1 MFVPGY
7 KKLIKAN
14 VDRFVMF
21 EDGISVSLVLGV
33 KHYDKSIEFTED
45 LISQLNNDTKADEE
59 VLAPL
64 FKSIYMMDFHLLD
77 DNFVRSVISRAST
90 DGSPNETALIASHLN
105 DGSINDLNK
114 YIGELVTIAT
124 GEEFKA
130 DLMADLMADFKIK
143 DEDTFFDKVFS
154 GSSKK
159 LTKIKEEYARLLNL
173 VNTVVL
179 EAFSSK
185 TSYAATEVDTDEV
198 LNPTNKVVH

>member
-7 KKLIKAN
+7 KKLIKAS

-21 EDGISVSLVLGV
+21 EDGVSLTLALAV
-33 KHYDKSIEFTED
+33 KHYDKGIEFTEE
-45 LISQLNNDTKADEE
+45 LISQIDADTEKDEE
-59 VLAPL
+59 VVAPL
-64 FKSIYMMDFHLLD
+64 FKNLYMMDFHLFD
-77 DNFVRSVISRAST
+77 DNFIRSVVTRAAT
-90 DGSPNETALIASHLN
+90 DGSPNETTLISSHLS

-114 YIGELVTIAT
+114 YVGELVTIVT
-124 GEEFKA
+124 GEEFK
-130 DLMADLMADFKIK
+130 ADLMADFKIK

-185 TSYAATEVDTDEV
+185 TSYVATEADTDEV
-198 LNPTNKVVH
+198 LNPINKVVH

>member
-7 KKLIKAN
+7 KKLIKAS

-21 EDGISVSLVLGV
+21 EDGVSLTLALAV
-33 KHYDKSIEFTED
+33 KHYDKGIEFTEE
-45 LISQLNNDTKADEE
+45 LISQIDADTEKDEE
-59 VLAPL
+59 VVAPL
-64 FKSIYMMDFHLLD
+64 FKNLYMMDFHLFD
-77 DNFVRSVISRAST
+77 DNFIRSVVTRAAT
-90 DGSPNETALIASHLN
+90 DGSPNETTLISSHLS

-114 YIGELVTIAT
+114 YVGELVTIVT
-124 GEEFKA
+124 GEEFK
-130 DLMADLMADFKIK
+130 ADLMADFKIK

-198 LNPTNKVVH
+198 LNPTDKVVH

>member
-7 KKLIKAN
+7 KKLIKAS

-21 EDGISVSLVLGV
+21 EDGISVSLVLAV
-33 KHYDKSIEFTED
+33 KHYDRSIEFTEG
-45 LISQLNNDTKADEE
+45 LISQLNDDAKADDE
-59 VLAPL
+59 VLEPL
-64 FKSIYMMDFHLLD
+64 FKSLYMMDFHLLD

-90 DGSPNETALIASHLN
+90 DGSPNETTLIASHLN

-114 YIGELVTIAT
+114 YVGELVTIVT
-124 GEEFKA
+124 GEEFK
-130 DLMADLMADFKIK
+130 ADLMADFKIK

-154 GSSKK
+154 EGSKK

-198 LNPTNKVVH
+198 LNPTIKVVH

>member
-21 EDGISVSLVLGV
+21 EDGISVSLVLAV
-33 KHYDKSIEFTED
+33 KHYDKSIEFTEG
-45 LISQLNNDTKADEE
+45 LISQLNDDAKVDEE
-59 VLAPL
+59 VLEPL
-64 FKSIYMMDFHLLD
+64 FKSLYMMDFHLLD

-90 DGSPNETALIASHLN
+90 DDSPNETTLIASHLG
-105 DGSINDLNK
+105 DGSIEDLNK
-114 YIGELVTIAT
+114 YVGELVTIAT

-130 DLMADLMADFKIK
+130 DLMTDFKIK

-154 GSSKK
+154 EGSKK

>member
-21 EDGISVSLVLGV
+21 EDGISVSLVLAV
-33 KHYDKSIEFTED
+33 KHYDKSIEFTEG
-45 LISQLNNDTKADEE
+45 LISQLNNDAEADEE

-64 FKSIYMMDFHLLD
+64 FKSLYMMDFHLLD

-90 DGSPNETALIASHLN
+90 DDSPNETTLIASHLG
-105 DGSINDLNK
+105 DGSIEDLNK
-114 YIGELVTIAT
+114 YVGELVTIAT
-124 GEEFKA
+124 GEEFK
-130 DLMADLMADFKIK
+130 ADLMADFKIK

-198 LNPTNKVVH
+198 FNPTNKVVH

>member
-14 VDRFVMF
+14 VDRFIMF
-21 EDGISVSLVLGV
+21 EDGISVSLVLAV
-33 KHYDKSIEFTED
+33 KHYDRSIEFTEG
-45 LISQLNNDTKADEE
+45 LISQLNDDAKVDEE
-59 VLAPL
+59 VLEPL
-64 FKSIYMMDFHLLD
+64 FKNLYMMDFHLLD

-90 DGSPNETALIASHLN
+90 DDSPNETTLIASHLG

-114 YIGELVTIAT
+114 YVGELVTIAT

-130 DLMADLMADFKIK
+130 DLMVDFKIK

-159 LTKIKEEYARLLNL
+159 LTKIKEEYVRLLNL

-179 EAFSSK
+179 EAFNSK

-198 LNPTNKVVH
+198 LNPTDKVVH

>member
-1 MFVPGY
+1 MFVPWY

-21 EDGISVSLVLGV
+21 EDGISVSLVLAV
-33 KHYDKSIEFTED
+33 KHYDRSIEFTEG
-45 LISQLNNDTKADEE
+45 LISQLNDDAKADEE
-59 VLAPL
+59 VLEPL
-64 FKSIYMMDFHLLD
+64 FKSLYMMDFHLLD

-90 DGSPNETALIASHLN
+90 DGSPNETTLIASHLG
-105 DGSINDLNK
+105 DGSIEDLNK
-114 YIGELVTIAT
+114 YVGELVTIAT
-124 GEEFKA
+124 GEEFK
-130 DLMADLMADFKIK
+130 ADLMADFKIK

>member
-45 LISQLNNDTKADEE
+45 LISQLNNDAEADEE

-64 FKSIYMMDFHLLD
+64 FKSLYMMDFHLLD

-90 DGSPNETALIASHLN
+90 DGSPNETTLIASHLG
-105 DGSINDLNK
+105 DGSIEDLNK
-114 YIGELVTIAT
+114 YVGELVTIVT
-124 GEEFKA
+124 GEEFK
-130 DLMADLMADFKIK
+130 ADLMADFKIK

-154 GSSKK
+154 EGSKK

-173 VNTVVL
+173 VNTVIL

>member
-7 KKLIKAN
+7 NKLIKAS

-21 EDGISVSLVLGV
+21 EDGISVSLVLAV

-45 LISQLNNDTKADEE
+45 LISQLNNDAEADEE

-64 FKSIYMMDFHLLD
+64 FKSLYMMDFHLLD

-90 DGSPNETALIASHLN
+90 DDSPNETTLIASHLN

-114 YIGELVTIAT
+114 YVGELVTIVT
-124 GEEFKA
+124 GEEFK
-130 DLMADLMADFKIK
+130 ADLMADFKIK

-154 GSSKK
+154 EGSKK

-179 EAFSSK
+179 EA
-185 TSYAATEVDTDEV
+185 
-198 LNPTNKVVH
+198 LVVRPLMLLQK

>member
-21 EDGISVSLVLGV
+21 EDGISVSLVLAV
-33 KHYDKSIEFTED
+33 KHYDRNIEFTEA
-45 LISQLNNDTKADEE
+45 LISQLNNDTEVDEE
-59 VLAPL
+59 VLVPL
-64 FKSIYMMDFHLLD
+64 FKSLYMMDFHLLD

-90 DGSPNETALIASHLN
+90 DDSPNETTLIASHLG

-114 YIGELVTIAT
+114 YVGELVTIVT
-124 GEEFKA
+124 GEEFK
-130 DLMADLMADFKIK
+130 ADLMADFKIK

-173 VNTVVL
+173 VNSVVL
-179 EAFSSK
+179 DAFSNK
-185 TSYAATEVDTDEV
+185 VSYAATEVDTDEV

>member
-33 KHYDKSIEFTED
+33 KHYDKSIEFTEE
-45 LISQLNNDTKADEE
+45 LISQLNDDAEADEE
-59 VLAPL
+59 VLVPL
-64 FKSIYMMDFHLLD
+64 FKSLYMMDFHLLD

-90 DGSPNETALIASHLN
+90 DGSPNETTLIASHLN

-114 YIGELVTIAT
+114 YIGELVTIVT

-130 DLMADLMADFKIK
+130 DLMTDFKIK
-143 DEDTFFDKVFS
+143 DEDTFFDKVFN

-198 LNPTNKVVH
+198 FNPTIKVVH

>member
-21 EDGISVSLVLGV
+21 EDGISVSLVLAV
-33 KHYDKSIEFTED
+33 KHYDRNIEFTEG
-45 LISQLNNDTKADEE
+45 LISQLNNDAEADEE

-64 FKSIYMMDFHLLD
+64 FKSLYMMDFHLLD

-90 DGSPNETALIASHLN
+90 DDSPNETTLIASHLN

-114 YIGELVTIAT
+114 YVGELVTIVT
-124 GEEFKA
+124 GEEFK
-130 DLMADLMADFKIK
+130 ADLMADFKIK

-154 GSSKK
+154 EGSKK
-159 LTKIKEEYARLLNL
+159 LTKVKEEYARLLNL

-185 TSYAATEVDTDEV
+185 TSYAATEVDTDEA
-198 LNPTNKVVH
+198 LNPTIKVVH

>member
-45 LISQLNNDTKADEE
+45 LISQLNNDAEADEE
-59 VLAPL
+59 VLVPL
-64 FKSIYMMDFHLLD
+64 FKSLYMMDFHLLD

-90 DGSPNETALIASHLN
+90 DDSPNETTLIASHLN

-114 YIGELVTIAT
+114 YVGELVTIVT

-130 DLMADLMADFKIK
+130 DLMTDFKIK

-154 GSSKK
+154 GNSKK

-198 LNPTNKVVH
+198 LNPTIKVVH

>member
-45 LISQLNNDTKADEE
+45 LISQLNNDAEADEE

-64 FKSIYMMDFHLLD
+64 FKSLYMMDFHLLD

-90 DGSPNETALIASHLN
+90 DDSPNETTLIASHLN
-105 DGSINDLNK
+105 DGSFNDLNK
-114 YIGELVTIAT
+114 YVGELVTIVT
-124 GEEFKA
+124 GEEFK
-130 DLMADLMADFKIK
+130 ADLMADFKIK

>member
-33 KHYDKSIEFTED
+33 KHYDKSIEFTEE
-45 LISQLNNDTKADEE
+45 LISQLNDDAEADEE

-64 FKSIYMMDFHLLD
+64 FKSLYMMDFHLLD

-90 DGSPNETALIASHLN
+90 DGSPNETTLIASHLG
-105 DGSINDLNK
+105 DGSIEDLNK
-114 YIGELVTIAT
+114 YVGELVTIAT
-124 GEEFKA
+124 GEEFK
-130 DLMADLMADFKIK
+130 ADLMADFKIK

-154 GSSKK
+154 EGSKK

-198 LNPTNKVVH
+198 LNPTTKVVH

>member
-21 EDGISVSLVLGV
+21 EDGISVSLVLAV
-33 KHYDKSIEFTED
+33 KHYDRSIEFTEG
-45 LISQLNNDTKADEE
+45 LISQLNDDAKVDEE
-59 VLAPL
+59 VLELL
-64 FKSIYMMDFHLLD
+64 FKSLYMMDFHLLD

-90 DGSPNETALIASHLN
+90 DGSPNETTLIASHLG
-105 DGSINDLNK
+105 DGSIEDLNK
-114 YIGELVTIAT
+114 YVGELVTIVT
-124 GEEFKA
+124 GEEFK
-130 DLMADLMADFKIK
+130 ADLMADFKIK

-154 GSSKK
+154 GNSKK

-198 LNPTNKVVH
+198 FNPTDKVVH

>member
-7 KKLIKAN
+7 KKLIKAS

-21 EDGISVSLVLGV
+21 EDGISVSLVLAV
-33 KHYDKSIEFTED
+33 KHYDRNIEFTEE
-45 LISQLNNDTKADEE
+45 LISQLNNDAEVDEE
-59 VLAPL
+59 VLKPT
-64 FKSIYMMDFHLLD
+64 FKSLYMMDFHLLD
-77 DNFVRSVISRAST
+77 DNFIRSVISRAST
-90 DGSPNETALIASHLN
+90 DDSPNETTLIASHLS

-114 YIGELVTIAT
+114 YVGELVTIAT
-124 GEEFKA
+124 GEEFK
-130 DLMADLMADFKIK
+130 ADLMADFKIK

-154 GSSKK
+154 GGSKK

-198 LNPTNKVVH
+198 LNPTDKVVH

>member
-1 MFVPGY
+1 MFVPEY
-7 KKLIKAN
+7 NKLIKAN

-21 EDGISVSLVLGV
+21 EDGVSLTLALAV
-33 KHYDKSIEFTED
+33 KHYDKGIEFTEE
-45 LISQLNNDTKADEE
+45 LISQIDADTEKDEG
-59 VLAPL
+59 VVAPL
-64 FKSIYMMDFHLLD
+64 FKSLYMMDFHLLD

-90 DGSPNETALIASHLN
+90 DGSPNETTLIASHLG
-105 DGSINDLNK
+105 DGSIEDLNK
-114 YIGELVTIAT
+114 YVGELVTIVT

-130 DLMADLMADFKIK
+130 DLMVDFKIK

-154 GSSKK
+154 GGSKK

-179 EAFSSK
+179 EAFNSK

-198 LNPTNKVVH
+198 LNPTTKVVH

>member
-7 KKLIKAN
+7 NKLIKAS

-21 EDGISVSLVLGV
+21 EDGVSLTLALAV
-33 KHYDKSIEFTED
+33 KHYDKGIGFTEE
-45 LISQLNNDTKADEE
+45 LISQIDADTEKDEE
-59 VLAPL
+59 VVAPL
-64 FKSIYMMDFHLLD
+64 FKNLYMMDFHLFD
-77 DNFVRSVISRAST
+77 DNFIRSVVTRAAT
-90 DGSPNETALIASHLN
+90 DGSPNETTLISSHLS

-114 YIGELVTIAT
+114 YVGELVTIVA

-130 DLMADLMADFKIK
+130 DLMVDFKIK

-154 GSSKK
+154 GGSKK
-159 LTKIKEEYARLLNL
+159 FTKIKEEYARLLNL

-198 LNPTNKVVH
+198 FNPTDKVVH

>member
-7 KKLIKAN
+7 KKLIKAS

-21 EDGISVSLVLGV
+21 EDGVSLTLALAV
-33 KHYDKSIEFTED
+33 KHYDKGIEFTEE
-45 LISQLNNDTKADEE
+45 LISQIDADTEKAEE
-59 VLAPL
+59 VVAPL
-64 FKSIYMMDFHLLD
+64 FKNLYMMDFHLFD
-77 DNFVRSVISRAST
+77 DNFIRSVVTRAAT
-90 DGSPNETALIASHLN
+90 DGSPNETTLISSHLS

-114 YIGELVTIAT
+114 YVGELVTIVT
-124 GEEFKA
+124 GEEFKV
-130 DLMADLMADFKIK
+130 DLMTDFKIK

-154 GSSKK
+154 GGSKK

-179 EAFSSK
+179 EAFNSK

-198 LNPTNKVVH
+198 FNPTDKVVH

>member
-45 LISQLNNDTKADEE
+45 LISQLNNDAEADEE

-64 FKSIYMMDFHLLD
+64 FKSLYMMDFHLLD

-90 DGSPNETALIASHLN
+90 DGSPNETTLIASHLS

-114 YIGELVTIAT
+114 YVGELVTIVT
-124 GEEFKA
+124 GEEFK
-130 DLMADLMADFKIK
+130 ADLMADFKIK
-143 DEDTFFDKVFS
+143 DEDTFFDKVFNGS
-154 GSSKK
+154 GKK
-159 LTKIKEEYARLLNL
+159 LTKIKDEYARLLNL
-173 VNTVVL
+173 VNSVVL
-179 EAFSSK
+179 DAFSSK

>member
-21 EDGISVSLVLGV
+21 EDGVSLTLALAV
-33 KHYDKSIEFTED
+33 KHYDKGIEFTEE
-45 LISQLNNDTKADEE
+45 LISQIDADIEKDEE
-59 VLAPL
+59 VVAPL
-64 FKSIYMMDFHLLD
+64 FKNLYMMDFHLFD
-77 DNFVRSVISRAST
+77 DNFIRSVVTRAAT
-90 DGSPNETALIASHLN
+90 DGSPNETTLISSHLS
-105 DGSINDLNK
+105 DGSISDLNK
-114 YIGELVTIAT
+114 YVGELVTIVA
-124 GEEFKA
+124 GEEFK
-130 DLMADLMADFKIK
+130 ADLMADFKIK

-154 GSSKK
+154 GGSKK

-198 LNPTNKVVH
+198 LNPTIKVVH

>member
-7 KKLIKAN
+7 KKLIKAS

-21 EDGISVSLVLGV
+21 EDGVSLTLALAV
-33 KHYDKSIEFTED
+33 KHYDRNIEFTEE
-45 LISQLNNDTKADEE
+45 LISQIDADTEKDEE
-59 VLAPL
+59 VVAPL
-64 FKSIYMMDFHLLD
+64 FKNLYMMDFHLFD
-77 DNFVRSVISRAST
+77 DNFIRSVVTRAAT
-90 DGSPNETALIASHLN
+90 DGSPNETTLISSHLS

-114 YIGELVTIAT
+114 YVGELVTIVT

-130 DLMADLMADFKIK
+130 DLMTDFKIK

-198 LNPTNKVVH
+198 LNPTDKVVH

>member
-33 KHYDKSIEFTED
+33 KHYDKSIEFTEG
-45 LISQLNNDTKADEE
+45 LISQLNNDAEVDEE
-59 VLAPL
+59 VLEPL
-64 FKSIYMMDFHLLD
+64 FKSLYMMDFHLLD

-90 DGSPNETALIASHLN
+90 DDSPNETTLIASHLG

-114 YIGELVTIAT
+114 YVGELVTIVT

-130 DLMADLMADFKIK
+130 DLMTDFKIK

-154 GSSKK
+154 EGSKK

>member
-7 KKLIKAN
+7 KKLIKAS

-21 EDGISVSLVLGV
+21 EDGISVSLVLAV
-33 KHYDKSIEFTED
+33 KHYDRSIEFTEA
-45 LISQLNNDTKADEE
+45 LISQLNNDAGVDEE
-59 VLAPL
+59 VLEPL
-64 FKSIYMMDFHLLD
+64 FKSLYMMDFHLLD

-90 DGSPNETALIASHLN
+90 DGSPNETTLIASHLG
-105 DGSINDLNK
+105 DGGIEDLNK
-114 YIGELVTIAT
+114 YVGELVTIVT

-130 DLMADLMADFKIK
+130 DLMADFNIK
-143 DEDTFFDKVFS
+143 DEDTFFDNVFS
-154 GSSKK
+154 GGSKK

-179 EAFSSK
+179 EAFNSK

-198 LNPTNKVVH
+198 LNPTDKVVH

>member
-7 KKLIKAN
+7 MKLIKAS

-21 EDGISVSLVLGV
+21 EDGVSLTLALAV
-33 KHYDKSIEFTED
+33 KHYDKGIEFTEE
-45 LISQLNNDTKADEE
+45 LISKIDADTEKDEG
-59 VLAPL
+59 VVAPL
-64 FKSIYMMDFHLLD
+64 FKNLYMMDFHLFD
-77 DNFVRSVISRAST
+77 DNFIRSVVTRAAT
-90 DGSPNETALIASHLN
+90 DGSPNETTLISSHLS

-114 YIGELVTIAT
+114 YVGELVTIVA
-124 GEEFKA
+124 GEEFK
-130 DLMADLMADFKIK
+130 ADLMADFKIK

-159 LTKIKEEYARLLNL
+159 FTKIKEEYARLLNL

-198 LNPTNKVVH
+198 LNPITKVVH

>member
-21 EDGISVSLVLGV
+21 EDGISVSLVLAV
-33 KHYDKSIEFTED
+33 KHYDRSIEFTEG
-45 LISQLNNDTKADEE
+45 LISQLNNDAEADEE
-59 VLAPL
+59 VLEPL
-64 FKSIYMMDFHLLD
+64 FKSLYMMDFHLLD

-90 DGSPNETALIASHLN
+90 DDSPNETTLIASHLG

-114 YIGELVTIAT
+114 YVGELVTIAT

-130 DLMADLMADFKIK
+130 DLMTDFKIK

-198 LNPTNKVVH
+198 LNPTIKVVH

>member
-21 EDGISVSLVLGV
+21 EDGISVSLVLAV
-33 KHYDKSIEFTED
+33 KHYDRSIEFTEG
-45 LISQLNNDTKADEE
+45 LISQLNDDAKVDEE

-64 FKSIYMMDFHLLD
+64 FKSLYMMDFHLLD

-90 DGSPNETALIASHLN
+90 DDSPNETTLIASHLG
-105 DGSINDLNK
+105 DGSIEDLNK
-114 YIGELVTIAT
+114 YIGELVTIVT
-124 GEEFKA
+124 GEEFK
-130 DLMADLMADFKIK
+130 ADLMADFKIK

-154 GSSKK
+154 GNGKK

-179 EAFSSK
+179 EAFNSK

-198 LNPTNKVVH
+198 LNPTIKVVH

>member
-7 KKLIKAN
+7 NKLIKAS

-45 LISQLNNDTKADEE
+45 LISQLNNDAEADEE

-64 FKSIYMMDFHLLD
+64 FKSLYMMDFHLLD

-90 DGSPNETALIASHLN
+90 DDSPNETTLIASHLN

-114 YIGELVTIAT
+114 YVGELVTIVT
-124 GEEFKA
+124 GEAFK
-130 DLMADLMADFKIK
+130 ADLMADFKIK

-154 GSSKK
+154 EGSKK

>member
-45 LISQLNNDTKADEE
+45 LISQLNNDAEADEE

-64 FKSIYMMDFHLLD
+64 FKSLYMMDFHLLD

-90 DGSPNETALIASHLN
+90 DGSPNETTLIASHLG

-114 YIGELVTIAT
+114 YVGELVTIVT
-124 GEEFKA
+124 GEEFK
-130 DLMADLMADFKIK
+130 ADLMADFKIK
-143 DEDTFFDKVFS
+143 DEDTFFDKVFN

-159 LTKIKEEYARLLNL
+159 LTKVKEEYARLLNL

-198 LNPTNKVVH
+198 LNPTIKVVH

>member
-21 EDGISVSLVLGV
+21 EDGISVSLVLAV
-33 KHYDKSIEFTED
+33 KHYDRSIEFTEG
-45 LISQLNNDTKADEE
+45 LISQLNDDAKVDEE
-59 VLAPL
+59 VLEPL
-64 FKSIYMMDFHLLD
+64 FKSLYMMDFHLLD

-90 DGSPNETALIASHLN
+90 DGSPNETTLIASHLG
-105 DGSINDLNK
+105 DGSIEGLNK
-114 YIGELVTIAT
+114 YVGELVTIAT

-130 DLMADLMADFKIK
+130 DLMTDFKIK

-198 LNPTNKVVH
+198 LNPTIKVVH

>member
-1 MFVPGY
+1 MFVPKY
-7 KKLIKAN
+7 NKLIKAS

-21 EDGISVSLVLGV
+21 EDGISVSLVLAV
-33 KHYDKSIEFTED
+33 KHYDRNIEFTEE
-45 LISQLNNDTKADEE
+45 LISQIDADTEKDEE
-59 VLAPL
+59 VVAPL
-64 FKSIYMMDFHLLD
+64 FKNLYMMDFHLLD

-90 DGSPNETALIASHLN
+90 DYSPNETTLIASHLG
-105 DGSINDLNK
+105 DGGIEDLNK
-114 YIGELVTIAT
+114 YVGELVTIVT
-124 GEEFKA
+124 GEEFK
-130 DLMADLMADFKIK
+130 ADLMADFKIK

-154 GSSKK
+154 GGSKK

-198 LNPTNKVVH
+198 LNPTDKVVH

>member
-7 KKLIKAN
+7 KKLIKAS

-21 EDGISVSLVLGV
+21 EDGISVSLVLAV
-33 KHYDKSIEFTED
+33 KHYDRSIEFTEG
-45 LISQLNNDTKADEE
+45 LISQLNDDAEADEE

-64 FKSIYMMDFHLLD
+64 FKSLYMMDFHLLD

-90 DGSPNETALIASHLN
+90 DDSPNETTLIASHLN

-114 YIGELVTIAT
+114 YVGELVTIAI
-124 GEEFKA
+124 GEEFK
-130 DLMADLMADFKIK
+130 ADLMADFKIK

-154 GSSKK
+154 EGSKK

-198 LNPTNKVVH
+198 LNPTIKVVH

>member
-21 EDGISVSLVLGV
+21 EDGISVSLVLAV
-33 KHYDKSIEFTED
+33 KHYDRSIEFTEG
-45 LISQLNNDTKADEE
+45 LISQLNDDAKVDEE
-59 VLAPL
+59 VLVPL
-64 FKSIYMMDFHLLD
+64 FKSLYMMDFHLLD

-90 DGSPNETALIASHLN
+90 DDSPNETTLIASHLG

-114 YIGELVTIAT
+114 YVGELVTIVT
-124 GEEFKA
+124 GEEFK
-130 DLMADLMADFKIK
+130 ADLMADFKIK
-143 DEDTFFDKVFS
+143 DEDIFFDKVFS
-154 GSSKK
+154 GSSKQ

-198 LNPTNKVVH
+198 LNPTDKVVH